1 MIKIKKEN
9 EDVSNEGWSCTGA
22 SPFLIHNLSSKVNK
36 GYSE

>member
-9 EDVSNEGWSCTGA
+9 EDVFKEGWNCTGV
-22 SPFLIHNLSSKVNK
+22 SPFLIHNLSSKVNN